1 MKKTRA
7 IELLGGTP
15 KKAAAAMGY
24 RSIQA
29 VYLWPEVLPQATADR
44 VRGVLARAAE
54 ASTPAMDMQP
64 SAQEA
69 PHV

>member
-15 KKAAAAMGY
+15 RKAAAAMGY

-54 ASTPAMDMQP
+54 EATPAIDKQP
-64 SAQEA
+64 SAQEV
-69 PHV
+69 PHG

>member
-1 MKKTRA
+1 MNKELA

-29 VYLWPEVLPQATADR
+29 VYLWPPVLPQATAER
-44 VRGVLARAAE
+44 VRGVLSRTAISPTQSF
-54 ASTPAMDMQP
+54 ASKTELAHD
-64 SAQEA
+64 
-69 PHV
+69 

>member
-29 VYLWPEVLPQATADR
+29 VYLWPEVLPRATADR
-44 VRGVLARAAE
+44 VRGVLARTAE
-54 ASTPAMDMQP
+54 ALTPGVDVQP
-64 SAQEA
+64 SVKEA
-69 PHV
+69 PHG

>member
-1 MKKTRA
+1 MNKELA

-29 VYLWPEVLPQATADR
+29 VYLWPAVLPQATADR
-44 VRGVLARAAE
+44 VRGVLSRTAISPVGESAVNKEAA
-54 ASTPAMDMQP
+54 
-64 SAQEA
+64 
-69 PHV
+69 HG